1 MIVDERSVI
10 CRAVSAIVV
19 VQNFPDFFQL
29 LFKDDDVGSNASDSV
44 TFLKVFVDAS
54 HLTGRVAA
62 RFALQKKRSFYNNT
76 NFGYHT
82 KRANILLYVAV
93 SQIIHES
100 GLYPTN
106 KKYLLFALNTKH
118 SVNRYLN
125 VTLLSI
131 LLIIDSLYCLNL
143 NIGHFCLKFK

>member
-62 RFALQKKRSFYNNT
+62 RFALQKNGRFIIIQ
-76 NFGYHT
+76 
-82 KRANILLYVAV
+82 ILGVTLN
-93 SQIIHES
+93 
-100 GLYPTN
+100 GLIYTN
-106 KKYLLFALNTKH
+106 KY
-118 SVNRYLN
+118 
-125 VTLLSI
+125 
-131 LLIIDSLYCLNL
+131 
-143 NIGHFCLKFK
+143 